1 MQYVTTNAFR
11 NELELHIIF
20 TNTNKKYEQP
30 LLIMD
35 DYVKIGAYREFI

>member
-1 MQYVTTNAFR
+1 MQYVATNTFR

-35 DYVKIGAYREFI
+35 DYVKIGTYRGFI